1 MIRIQSKRQCCGCT
15 ACMQSCPARC
25 IQMVTDP
32 EGFRYPQADEA
43 LCLNCGVC
51 EQVCPILTPPHV
63 QATPPDAWGAAAS
76 SDALRL
82 KSSSGGVFGVLARH
96 ILEKGGVVYGAA
108 FDHRYRLR
116 HIAIE
121 APEQLC
127 MLMGSKYLQSDI
139 GDCFPQIKAHLQ
151 EGRTVLF
158 SGTACQAAGL
168 RKFLGRENPDLII
181 LDVLCHGVP
190 SPEVWSTYLSYRESQ
205 AESAAETVSFRS
217 KRNGWRNFSLVLG
230 FANGETYC
238 ESMRTDL
245 YMQLF
250 LENIILRPSC
260 HDCRFKDLNR
270 PSDLTIGDFWGVE
283 NVLPELSDDKG
294 ISLVLAH
301 TPKGRALLEEVGCQL
316 RRIPTDAQ
324 TALPPCADSRRSV
337 PMHPGRGSFFRAF
350 AKGAPVSQ
358 WASFLKPSLLLRIRG
373 KLLRLL
379 RR

>member
-1 MIRIQSKRQCCGCT
+1 MIRIQNKRQCCGCT
-15 ACMQSCPARC
+15 ACIQSCPVRC
-25 IQMVTDP
+25 IQMITDP
-32 EGFRYPQADEA
+32 EGFRYPHADES
-43 LCLNCGVC
+43 LCLSCGAC
-51 EQVCPILTPPHV
+51 ERVCPILTPP
-63 QATPPDAWGAAAS
+63 QRQTTPPDAWGAAAGCE
-76 SDALRL
+76 DLRL
-82 KSSSGGVFGVLARH
+82 KSSSGGVFGVLALH

-108 FDHRYRLR
+108 FDDRYRLR

-121 APEQLC
+121 APDQLH

-139 GDCFPQIKAHLQ
+139 GECFPQIKANLQ
-151 EGRTVLF
+151 ANKTVLF

-168 RKFLGRENPDLII
+168 RKFLGRDDPNLII

-190 SPEVWSTYLSYRESQ
+190 SPEVWNTYLSYREAQ

-217 KRNGWRNFSLVLG
+217 KRNGWRNFSLELV
-230 FANGETYC
+230 FANGKTYC

-260 HDCRFKDLNR
+260 HACRFKDLNR

-301 TPKGRALLEEVGCQL
+301 TPKGRALLEAVGAQL
-316 RRIPTDAQ
+316 HLVPTDAEM
-324 TALPPCADSRRSV
+324 ALPPCADSRRSV
-337 PMHPGRGSFFRAF
+337 PMHPGRDSFFRVF
-350 AKGAPVSQ
+350 AKGSPVSQ
-358 WASFLKPSLLLRIRG
+358 WASFLKPSLPLRIRG

-379 RR
+379 HR